1 MVKKWG
7 FSQKGEIYV
16 KKIKDLSNFN
26 FRIRDCICGFMR
38 LYGYNRNSKIN
49 INHVMRDSVIIVIAG
64 GSAPAIATTM
74 PTSSQAM
81 GASMISSA
89 LVPTASAQVSSSIWH
104 NKNALQRKCVF

>member
-38 LYGYNRNSKIN
+38 LYGYNCIHDIKC
-49 INHVMRDSVIIVIAG
+49 
-64 GSAPAIATTM
+64 
-74 PTSSQAM
+74 
-81 GASMISSA
+81 ISSCGVRPSFVLNLA
-89 LVPTASAQVSSSIWH
+89 
-104 NKNALQRKCVF
+104 